1 MKNKGKFSVIIPSH
15 NGMGVLPQCME
26 ALKTQT
32 YKNFEVIV
40 ALNLTTDDSEKYLRS
55 LNGLD
60 IKIVR
65 EDTIASSYAARNLA
79 LAAASGD
86 LIAFIDDDCIPLADW
101 LENALKYLKKYD
113 MVAGHIE
120 LYRESDHNIWEQ
132 LDAKMHVNQ
141 RNYSKKG
148 MSAGGNLLI
157 RNSVFFSQGN
167 FPVDIVSGADML
179 WSRSATEKGFSMI
192 YAPDVRVLHHSKK
205 NFASMWKKRFRIGI
219 GHAQTGTM
227 NVKSFL
233 FKLVSHPFKKGGVS
247 ASQTLSI
254 KLSLR
259 ERLLFIILA
268 AAYLYGLFRGIFFK
282 TGKKRLR

>member
-1 MKNKGKFSVIIPSH
+1 MKSEEKFSIIIPSH

-26 ALKTQT
+26 ALKAQT
-32 YKNFEVIV
+32 YNNFEVIV
-40 ALNLTTDDSEKYLRS
+40 VLNLTTDDSEKYLRS

-60 IKIVR
+60 VQIVR
-65 EDTIASSYAARNLA
+65 EDTIASSYAARNLG
-79 LAAASGD
+79 LASVSGD

-101 LENALKYLKKYD
+101 LENALEYLRKYD

-132 LDAKMHVNQ
+132 MDAKMHVNQ

-157 RNSVFFSQGN
+157 RNSVFLSQGI
-167 FPVDIVSGADML
+167 FPVEIVSGADML
-179 WSRSATEKGFSMI
+179 WSKSATEKGFSMI

-205 NFASMWKKRFRIGI
+205 TFVSMWKKRYRIGI

-227 NVKSFL
+227 SVKSFL
-233 FKLVSHPFKKGGVS
+233 IKLVSYPFKKAGASV
-247 ASQTLSI
+247 SQTLSI
-254 KLSLR
+254 RLTLR

-268 AAYLYGLFRGIFFK
+268 AAYLNGLFRGIFFK
-282 TGKKRLR
+282 TGKKRLQ